1 MKWYISKAAE
11 QGYAAAQLNL
21 GAMYYNNRGVPENDV
36 QAYMWWSIAK
46 AQGDVL
52 AADWLDDVKER
63 MIPTMITKAQAL
75 AAEWWEKHNN

>member
-1 MKWYISKAAE
+1 MVYSKAAE
-11 QGYAAAQLNL
+11 QGYAGVQLNL
-21 GAMYYNNRGVPENDV
+21 GAMYYNGRGVPENDV

-63 MIPTMITKAQAL
+63 MIPIMITKAQAL